1 MAADL
6 WGVTKRP
13 RKQRISQEQ
22 MEGTFGLGLGLVWR
36 SVILFLS
43 LGLWRD
49 SDKAVGDIRQEISAI
64 SKSSVLCGVRCHRG
78 VVLQLPPTHEIH
90 LKLQPKPQNATSDV
104 QCKKNY
110 SQTSRNKCISR
121 CARNQDVNSY
131 QSFRSLLYQGFTR
144 LSLSRIGRTTG
155 SQNAKLATDPRAM
168 PSFLVRDPARQ
179 HADRMTIDLGDRK
192 WDTGSA
198 VSLKSLDH

>member
-1 MAADL
+1 VAADL

-78 VVLQLPPTHEIH
+78 VVLHSLRLTKSISSSSLSLRTPPATFNAKRTIARH
-90 LKLQPKPQNATSDV
+90 LATNVSHDV
-104 QCKKNY
+104 QEIKMSTHIKASAHY
-110 SQTSRNKCISR
+110 
-121 CARNQDVNSY
+121 Y
-131 QSFRSLLYQGFTR
+131 TR
-144 LSLSRIGRTTG
+144 
-155 SQNAKLATDPRAM
+155 
-168 PSFLVRDPARQ
+168 
-179 HADRMTIDLGDRK
+179 DLP
-192 WDTGSA
+192 
-198 VSLKSLDH
+198 V